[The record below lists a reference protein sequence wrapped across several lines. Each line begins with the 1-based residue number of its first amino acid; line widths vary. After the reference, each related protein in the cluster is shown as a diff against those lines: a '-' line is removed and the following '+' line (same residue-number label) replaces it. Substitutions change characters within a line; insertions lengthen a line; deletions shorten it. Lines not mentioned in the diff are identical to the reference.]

1 MMNQGAGE
9 QASVVFYLPRSM
21 DRIEFF
27 VGHFRVVPMATV
39 PWDHGISGMAAPLP
53 GLMEHRTG
61 LAVAGIF

>member
-1 MMNQGAGE
+1 
-9 QASVVFYLPRSM
+9 M